1 MKAFLA
7 RISKRTRILVGAAIA
22 VIVVV
27 ALVLSG
33 RGRAGTSSTY
43 QTVPLQRGE
52 LTATVGATGS
62 VRAIQSAVLNWQT
75 SGTVAQVNVK
85 VGDTVKKGDVL
96 ATLDMSTVPQS
107 IIQAQANLVTAQKA
121 LQDAHSGTAS
131 AQAAINLKNA
141 QDAYKKAYDYR
152 ASLNGKQWI
161 EEVVITYV
169 GGQQIPVIKWHKGY
183 PDAQTIQDADNELAL
198 KKAQL
203 DDAQRTYD
211 RLQNGPNPDDIA
223 AAQANVDATQA
234 TPNMAQIIA
243 PIDGIVTQAASLP
256 GDLVGV
262 SQSSSASAA
271 SSAASGSGSSQSGS
285 AGVAATG
292 QTAFRIDNLSTLLV
306 DVDVSEV
313 DINSVAVGQPATL
326 SLDAIPGKTYHGVVQ
341 SVSQAGDNSSGSV
354 NFTVTVQLTDAD
366 SQAKPSMTAAVNIV
380 VQQVK
385 DQLLVPNRA
394 VRLVD
399 TQRVVYILEN
409 GRPKQVQI
417 TLGASSDT
425 MSVVAGGD
433 LKEGDLIILNPPSP
447 GLGPGGGGGP
457 VVRSGGG

>member
-1 MKAFLA
+1 MKAFVARMSMRA
-7 RISKRTRILVGAAIA
+7 RILWGAAI
-22 VIVVV
+22 VLVVV
-27 ALVLSG
+27 VVLILNG
-33 RGRAGTSSTY
+33 RGKSNTSNTY
-43 QTVPLQRGE
+43 QTVPVQRGE

-62 VRAIQSAVLNWQT
+62 VRAVQSATLNWQT

-96 ATLDMSTVPQS
+96 ATLDLSTVPQS

-121 LQDAHSGTAS
+121 LQDAHSSTAS
-131 AQAAINLKNA
+131 AQSAINLKNA

-161 EEVVITYV
+161 EEVIITYV
-169 GGQQIPVIKWHKGY
+169 GGQQVPIIKWHKGY
-183 PDAQTIQDADNELAL
+183 PDAKTIQDADNELAL

-223 AAQANVDATQA
+223 AAQANVDAAQA
-234 TPNMAQIIA
+234 TLNMARIVA
-243 PIDGIVTQAASLP
+243 PIDGTVTQAGSLP
-256 GDLVGV
+256 GDLVGS
-262 SQSSSASAA
+262 SQSSSD
-271 SSAASGSGSSQSGS
+271 SSAASAVQASGSSQSGS
-285 AGVAATG
+285 GGVAATG
-292 QTAFRIDNLSTLLV
+292 QTAFRIDNLSNLLV

-354 NFTVTVQLTDAD
+354 NFTVAVQLTDAD
-366 SQAKPSMTAAVNIV
+366 TEVKPAMTAAVNIV

-399 TQRVVYILEN
+399 AQRVVYILEN
-409 GRPKQVQI
+409 GKPKQVQI
-417 TLGASSDT
+417 SLGASSDT
-425 MSVVAGGD
+425 MSVVAGGN
-433 LKEGDLIILNPPSP
+433 LKEGDLVILNPPAANF
-447 GLGPGGGGGP
+447 GPGGGP